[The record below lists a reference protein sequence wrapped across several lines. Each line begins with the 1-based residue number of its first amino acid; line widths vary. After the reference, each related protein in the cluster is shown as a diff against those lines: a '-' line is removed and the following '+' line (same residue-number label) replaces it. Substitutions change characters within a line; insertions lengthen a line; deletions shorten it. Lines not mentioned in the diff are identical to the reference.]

1 MKFFI
6 VCPGG
11 LEAVLVNELQRIV
24 NRSEVKTFGQSVID
38 AAPLNLTGGIG
49 VEGPLALAM
58 AINLHSRV
66 ASRVL
71 LKMADGVYKTEDDLY
86 HLAQSVG
93 WEDWFVS
100 KQTLRVDI
108 TAQRS
113 PLKSLNF
120 ATLRIKDAIV
130 DRLRE
135 QTGERPSIDTV
146 NPDVRIQ
153 VHLTNQAVMIYLDTS
168 GEPLFKRGWRE
179 EKGEAP
185 LKENL
190 AAGILMLTHWQTSQP
205 LYDPMCGSGTFLIEA
220 AQIALQIPPGSLR
233 ARLFEQPIKESHP
246 APWKQPVIES
256 GFGFM
261 RLKPFLS
268 SLEKKNWQVLC
279 EFAKTDMTKSM
290 TNAITIGGSD
300 INEKMIAICKANW
313 QRAQLPGLPAVRQL
327 DAIAIKPIA
336 SGVDRT
342 PGVMVFNPPYGERL
356 AIKGGDQDQIHQFDS
371 GQTAYMQKRRTS
383 REPLVKE
390 AIEPKFASLLDQL
403 SKQLKDHFA
412 GWEIYA
418 LTADMGLP
426 GHLRMKES
434 KRTPLFN
441 GPLECRLFKFEI
453 RGRSEAQRS

>member
-11 LEAVLVNELQRIV
+11 LEAVLAQELQEIV
-24 NRSEVKTFGQSVID
+24 ARPEIKALGRLVVD
-38 AAPLNLTGGIG
+38 PAPSSLTGGVG
-49 VEGPLALAM
+49 VEGPLALSM
-58 AINLHSRV
+58 AINLHSRI

-71 LKMADGVYKTEDDLY
+71 LKMADGPYKSEDDLY
-86 HLAQSVG
+86 RQAKSIG
-93 WEDWFVS
+93 WEDWFQS
-100 KQTLRVDI
+100 NQTLRVDI

-135 QTGERPSIDTV
+135 QTGERPNIDTA

-153 VHLTNQAVMIYLDTS
+153 VHLTQHHATIYLDTS
-168 GEPLFKRGWRE
+168 GEALFKRGWRE

-190 AAGILMLTHWQTSQP
+190 AAGILRLTNWQASMP

-220 AQIALQIPPGSLR
+220 AQIAMHIPAGALR
-233 ARLFEQPIKESHP
+233 ASLVGSPNQS
-246 APWKQPVIES
+246 ATSSWKQSVTQT
-256 GFGFM
+256 GFGFL

-268 SLEKKNWQVLC
+268 SLEKKNWQTFC
-279 EFAKTDMTKSM
+279 DAAKMEMHRHQKDTV
-290 TNAITIGGSD
+290 AISGSD

-313 QRAQLPGLPAVRQL
+313 QRAQLPGLPVVRQL
-327 DAIAIKPIA
+327 DAIAIKPN
-336 SGVDRT
+336 VDLAQEQK
-342 PGVMVFNPPYGERL
+342 GVMVFNPPYGERL
-356 AIKGGDQDQIHQFDS
+356 AMKGGDSDRPHSFGDS
-371 GQTAYMQKRRTS
+371 KTASMQKRRTS

-390 AIEPKFASLLDQL
+390 PIDPKFATLLDQF

-412 GWEIYA
+412 GWEIYV

-453 RGRSEAQRS
+453 RGRSDLQKS

>member
-11 LEAVLVNELQRIV
+11 LEAVLVQELEEIV
-24 NRSEVKTFGQSVID
+24 ARPEIKALGRSSVEP
-38 AAPLNLTGGIG
+38 APSSLTGGIG
-49 VEGPLALAM
+49 VEGPLALSM
-58 AINLHSRV
+58 AINLYSRI

-71 LKMADGVYKTEDDLY
+71 LKMADGPYKSEDDLY
-86 HLAQSVG
+86 RQTKSIG
-93 WEDWFVS
+93 WEDWFS
-100 KQTLRVDI
+100 SNQTLRVDI

-135 QTGERPSIDTV
+135 QTGERPNIDTT

-153 VHLTNQAVMIYLDTS
+153 VHLTQQHATIYLDTS

-190 AAGILMLTHWQTSQP
+190 AAGILRLTNWQGSMP

-220 AQIALQIPPGSLR
+220 AQMALHIPSGALR
-233 ARLFEQPIKESHP
+233 ANLLTPVHQSQKSS
-246 APWKQPVIES
+246 WKQSVTQT
-256 GFGFM
+256 GFGFL

-268 SLEKKNWQVLC
+268 SLEKKNWQTLC
-279 EFAKTDMTKSM
+279 DAAKMEMNQHQNDTI
-290 TNAITIGGSD
+290 AISGSD
-300 INEKMIAICKANW
+300 INEQMIAMTKANW
-313 QRAQLPGLPAVRQL
+313 QRAGLPGLPVVRQL
-327 DAIAIKPIA
+327 DAIAIKPISNNKA
-336 SGVDRT
+336 G
-342 PGVMVFNPPYGERL
+342 GVMVFNPPYGERL
-356 AIKGGDQDQIHQFDS
+356 VIKGGDSDRPHSFGD
-371 GQTAYMQKRRTS
+371 GKAAYMQKRRTS

-390 AIEPKFASLLDQL
+390 PIDPKFAGLLDQF

-412 GWEIYA
+412 GWAIFV

-453 RGRSEAQRS
+453 RGRSDIQKS

>member
-1 MKFFI
+1 MNFFI

-11 LEAVLVNELQRIV
+11 LEVVLAQELEEIV
-24 NRSEVKTFGQSVID
+24 ARPEIKALGRSSVD
-38 AAPLNLTGGIG
+38 PVPTGLTGGMG

-58 AINLHSRV
+58 AVNLHSRV

-71 LKMADGVYKTEDDLY
+71 LKMADGPYKSEDDLY
-86 HLAQSVG
+86 RQAKAIG
-93 WEDWFVS
+93 WEDWFS
-100 KQTLRVDI
+100 SNQTLRVDI

-135 QTGERPSIDTV
+135 QTGERPNIDTT

-153 VHLTNQAVMIYLDTS
+153 AHLTQQHVTIYLDTS

-190 AAGILMLTHWQTSQP
+190 AAGILRLTNWQASMP

-220 AQIALQIPPGSLR
+220 AQMALHIPAGSLR
-233 ARLFEQPIKESHP
+233 ANLLTPGHQSHKLS
-246 APWKQPVIES
+246 WKQSVTQT
-256 GFGFM
+256 GFGFL

-268 SLEKKNWQVLC
+268 SLEKKNWQTLC
-279 EFAKTDMTKSM
+279 DVAKTEIHQAS
-290 TNAITIGGSD
+290 TNTISIAGSD
-300 INEKMIAICKANW
+300 INEQMIAMTKANW
-313 QRAQLPGLPAVRQL
+313 QRAGLPGLPVVRQL
-327 DAIAIKPIA
+327 DAIAIKPI
-336 SGVDRT
+336 SSKQES
-342 PGVMVFNPPYGERL
+342 GVMVFNPPYGERL
-356 AIKGGDQDQIHQFDS
+356 AIKGGDSDRPHSFGDS
-371 GQTAYMQKRRTS
+371 KAAYMQKRRTS
-383 REPLVKE
+383 REPLTKE
-390 AIEPKFASLLDQL
+390 PIDPKFASLLDQF

-412 GWEIYA
+412 GWEIFV

-453 RGRSEAQRS
+453 RGRSAVQNS

>member
-11 LEAVLVNELQRIV
+11 LEAVLAQELQEIV
-24 NRSEVKTFGQSVID
+24 ARPEIKALGRLVVD
-38 AAPLNLTGGIG
+38 PAPSSLTGGVG
-49 VEGPLALAM
+49 VEGPLALSM
-58 AINLHSRV
+58 AINLHSRI

-71 LKMADGVYKTEDDLY
+71 LKMADGPYNLEDDLY
-86 HLAQSVG
+86 RQAKAIG
-93 WEDWFVS
+93 WEDWFQS
-100 KQTLRVDI
+100 NQTLRVDI

-135 QTGERPSIDTV
+135 QTGERPNIDTA

-153 VHLTNQAVMIYLDTS
+153 VHLTQHHATIYLDTS
-168 GEPLFKRGWRE
+168 GEALFKRGWRE

-190 AAGILMLTHWQTSQP
+190 AAGILRLTNWQASMP

-220 AQIALQIPPGSLR
+220 AQIAMHIPAGALR
-233 ARLFEQPIKESHP
+233 ASLVGSPNQS
-246 APWKQPVIES
+246 ATSLWKQSVTQT
-256 GFGFM
+256 GFGFL

-268 SLEKKNWQVLC
+268 SLEKKNWQTFC
-279 EFAKTDMTKSM
+279 DTAKTEMHRHQKDTV
-290 TNAITIGGSD
+290 AISGSD

-313 QRAQLPGLPAVRQL
+313 QRAQLPGLPVLRQL
-327 DAIAIKPIA
+327 DAIAIKPN
-336 SGVDRT
+336 VDLAQEHK
-342 PGVMVFNPPYGERL
+342 GVMVFNPPYGERL
-356 AIKGGDQDQIHQFDS
+356 AMKGGDSDRPHSFGDS
-371 GQTAYMQKRRTS
+371 KTASMQKRRTS

-390 AIEPKFASLLDQL
+390 PIDPKFATLLDQF

-412 GWEIYA
+412 GWEIYV

-453 RGRSEAQRS
+453 RGRSDLQKS

>member
-1 MKFFI
+1 VKFFI

-11 LEAVLVNELQRIV
+11 LEAVLAQELEEIV
-24 NRSEVKTFGQSVID
+24 ARPEVKALGRSSVD
-38 AAPLNLTGGIG
+38 PAPSSLTGGMG
-49 VEGPLALAM
+49 VEGPLALSM
-58 AINLHSRV
+58 AINLHSRI

-71 LKMADGVYKTEDDLY
+71 LKMGDGPYKTEDDLY
-86 HLAQSVG
+86 RQAKAIG
-93 WEDWFVS
+93 WEDWFQTN
-100 KQTLRVDI
+100 QTLRVDI

-120 ATLRIKDAIV
+120 VTLRIKDAIV

-135 QTGERPSIDTV
+135 QTGERPNIDTV

-153 VHLTNQAVMIYLDTS
+153 VHLTQHHATIYLDTS

-190 AAGILMLTHWQTSQP
+190 AAGILRLTNWQAPMP

-220 AQIALQIPPGSLR
+220 AQMALHIPAGALR
-233 ARLFEQPIKESHP
+233 AHLLTP
-246 APWKQPVIES
+246 AHQNQKPLLKHSVTQT
-256 GFGFM
+256 GFGFL

-268 SLEKKNWQVLC
+268 SIEKKNWQVLC
-279 EFAKTDMTKSM
+279 HKVQTEMHQASTGIISI
-290 TNAITIGGSD
+290 AGGD
-300 INEKMIAICKANW
+300 INEQMIAMTKANW
-313 QRAQLPGLPAVRQL
+313 QRAGLPGLPVVRQL
-327 DAIAIKPIA
+327 DAIAIKPMVNNKE
-336 SGVDRT
+336 S
-342 PGVMVFNPPYGERL
+342 GVMVFNPPYGERL
-356 AIKGGDQDQIHQFDS
+356 AMKGGDSDRPHFFGDS
-371 GQTAYMQKRRTS
+371 KATYMQKRRTS

-390 AIEPKFASLLDQL
+390 PIDPKFAALLDQF

-412 GWEIYA
+412 GWEIFV

-453 RGRSEAQRS
+453 RGRSEAQKS

>member
-1 MKFFI
+1 VNFFI

-11 LEAVLVNELQRIV
+11 LEAVLAQELEEITA
-24 NRSEVKTFGQSVID
+24 RSEIKALGGSSVD
-38 AAPLNLTGGIG
+38 SAPSSLTGGMG

-58 AINLHSRV
+58 AINLHSRI

-71 LKMADGVYKTEDDLY
+71 LKMGDGPYKSEDDLY
-86 HLAQSVG
+86 RQAKAIG
-93 WEDWFVS
+93 WEDWFS
-100 KQTLRVDI
+100 SNQTLRVDI

-135 QTGERPSIDTV
+135 QTGERPNIDTT

-153 VHLTNQAVMIYLDTS
+153 VHLTQLHATIYLDTS

-179 EKGEAP
+179 DKGEAP

-190 AAGILMLTHWQTSQP
+190 AAGILRLTNWQASMP

-220 AQIALQIPPGSLR
+220 AQMALHIPAGALR
-233 ARLFEQPIKESHP
+233 AQLLAHAHQSHKTS
-246 APWKQPVIES
+246 WKQSVTQT
-256 GFGFM
+256 GFGFL

-268 SLEKKNWQVLC
+268 FLEKKNWQSLC
-279 EFAKTDMTKSM
+279 DEAKTEMDQASTSIISI
-290 TNAITIGGSD
+290 AGSD
-300 INEKMIAICKANW
+300 INEQMIAMTKANW
-313 QRAQLPGLPAVRQL
+313 QRAGLPGLPIVRQL
-327 DAIAIKPIA
+327 DAIAIKPMVNNKE
-336 SGVDRT
+336 S
-342 PGVMVFNPPYGERL
+342 GVMVFNPPYGERL
-356 AIKGGDQDQIHQFDS
+356 AIKGGDSDRPHSFGDS
-371 GQTAYMQKRRTS
+371 KAAYMQKRRTS
-383 REPLVKE
+383 REPLAKE
-390 AIEPKFASLLDQL
+390 PIDPKFASLLDQF

-412 GWEIYA
+412 GWEIFV

-453 RGRSEAQRS
+453 RGRSEAQKS

>member
-1 MKFFI
+1 VKFFI

-11 LEAVLVNELQRIV
+11 LEAVLAQELEEIV
-24 NRSEVKTFGQSVID
+24 ARPEVKALGRSSVD
-38 AAPLNLTGGIG
+38 SAPSSLTGGMG
-49 VEGPLALAM
+49 VEGPLALSM
-58 AINLHSRV
+58 AINLHSRI

-71 LKMADGVYKTEDDLY
+71 LKMGDGPYKAEDDLY
-86 HLAQSVG
+86 RQAKAIG
-93 WEDWFVS
+93 WEDWFQTN
-100 KQTLRVDI
+100 QTLRVDI

-120 ATLRIKDAIV
+120 VTLRIKDAIV

-135 QTGERPSIDTV
+135 QTGGRPNIDTV

-153 VHLTNQAVMIYLDTS
+153 VHLTQHHATIYLDTS

-190 AAGILMLTHWQTSQP
+190 AAGILRLTNWQAPMP

-220 AQIALQIPPGSLR
+220 AQMALHIPAGALR
-233 ARLFEQPIKESHP
+233 AHLLTP
-246 APWKQPVIES
+246 AHQNQKPAWKQSVTQT
-256 GFGFM
+256 GFGFL

-268 SLEKKNWQVLC
+268 SIEKKNWQVLC
-279 EFAKTDMTKSM
+279 DKVQTEMHQASTSIISI
-290 TNAITIGGSD
+290 AGGD
-300 INEKMIAICKANW
+300 IHEQMIAMTKANW
-313 QRAQLPGLPAVRQL
+313 QRAGLPGLPVVRQL
-327 DAIAIKPIA
+327 DAIAIKPMVNNKE
-336 SGVDRT
+336 S
-342 PGVMVFNPPYGERL
+342 GVMVFNPPYGERL
-356 AIKGGDQDQIHQFDS
+356 AMKGGDSDRPHSFGDS
-371 GQTAYMQKRRTS
+371 KAAYMQKRRTS

-390 AIEPKFASLLDQL
+390 PIDPKFAALLDQF

-412 GWEIYA
+412 GWEIFV

-453 RGRSEAQRS
+453 RGRSEAQKS

>member
-11 LEAVLVNELQRIV
+11 LEAVLAQELQEIV
-24 NRSEVKTFGQSVID
+24 ARPEIKALGRLAVD
-38 AAPLNLTGGIG
+38 PAPSSLTGGVG
-49 VEGPLALAM
+49 VEGPLALSM
-58 AINLHSRV
+58 AINLHSRI

-71 LKMADGVYKTEDDLY
+71 LKMADGPYKSEDDLY
-86 HLAQSVG
+86 RQAKSIG
-93 WEDWFVS
+93 WEDWFQS
-100 KQTLRVDI
+100 NQTLRVDI

-135 QTGERPSIDTV
+135 QTGERPNIDTA

-153 VHLTNQAVMIYLDTS
+153 VHLTQHHATIYLDTS
-168 GEPLFKRGWRE
+168 GEALFKRGWRE

-190 AAGILMLTHWQTSQP
+190 AAGILRLTNWQASMP

-220 AQIALQIPPGSLR
+220 AQIAMHIPAGALR
-233 ARLFEQPIKESHP
+233 ASLVGSPNQS
-246 APWKQPVIES
+246 ATSSWKQSVVET
-256 GFGFM
+256 GFGFL

-268 SLEKKNWQVLC
+268 SLEKKNWRTFC
-279 EFAKTDMTKSM
+279 DTAKTEMHRHQKDTV
-290 TNAITIGGSD
+290 AISGSD

-313 QRAQLPGLPAVRQL
+313 QRAQLPGLPVVRQL
-327 DAIAIKPIA
+327 DAIAIKPN
-336 SGVDRT
+336 VDLVQEQK
-342 PGVMVFNPPYGERL
+342 GVMVFNPPYGERL
-356 AIKGGDQDQIHQFDS
+356 AMKGGDSDRPHSFGDS
-371 GQTAYMQKRRTS
+371 KTASMQKRRTS

-390 AIEPKFASLLDQL
+390 PIDPKFATLLDQF

-412 GWEIYA
+412 GWEIYV
-418 LTADMGLP
+418 LTEDMGLP

-453 RGRSEAQRS
+453 RGRSDLQKS

>member
-11 LEAVLVNELQRIV
+11 LEAVLAQELQEIV
-24 NRSEVKTFGQSVID
+24 ARPEIKALGRLVVD
-38 AAPLNLTGGIG
+38 PAPSCLTGGVG
-49 VEGPLALAM
+49 VEGPLALSM
-58 AINLHSRV
+58 AINLHSRI

-71 LKMADGVYKTEDDLY
+71 LKMADGPYNLEDDLY
-86 HLAQSVG
+86 RQAKAIG
-93 WEDWFVS
+93 WEDWFQS
-100 KQTLRVDI
+100 NQTLRVDI

-135 QTGERPSIDTV
+135 QTGERPNIDTA

-153 VHLTNQAVMIYLDTS
+153 VHLTQHHATIYLDTS
-168 GEPLFKRGWRE
+168 GEALFKRGWRE

-190 AAGILMLTHWQTSQP
+190 AAGILRLTNWQASMP

-220 AQIALQIPPGSLR
+220 AQIAMHIPAGALR
-233 ARLFEQPIKESHP
+233 ASLVGSPNQS
-246 APWKQPVIES
+246 ATSSWKQSVTQT
-256 GFGFM
+256 GFGFL

-268 SLEKKNWQVLC
+268 SLEKKNWQTFC
-279 EFAKTDMTKSM
+279 DAAKTEMHRHQKDTV
-290 TNAITIGGSD
+290 AISGSD

-313 QRAQLPGLPAVRQL
+313 QRAQLSGLPVVRQL
-327 DAIAIKPIA
+327 DAIAIRPN
-336 SGVDRT
+336 VDLT
-342 PGVMVFNPPYGERL
+342 EGQKGVMVFNPPYGERL
-356 AIKGGDQDQIHQFDS
+356 AMKGGDSDRPHSFGDS
-371 GQTAYMQKRRTS
+371 KTASMQKRRTS

-390 AIEPKFASLLDQL
+390 PIDPKFATLLDQF

-412 GWEIYA
+412 GWEIYV

-453 RGRSEAQRS
+453 RGRSDLQKS